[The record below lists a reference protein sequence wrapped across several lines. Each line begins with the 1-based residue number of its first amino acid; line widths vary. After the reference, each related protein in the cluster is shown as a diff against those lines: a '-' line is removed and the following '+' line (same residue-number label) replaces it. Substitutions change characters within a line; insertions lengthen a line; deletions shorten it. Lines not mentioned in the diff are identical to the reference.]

1 MGHNKKYS
9 CLQETTNL
17 ISYNEDVLALRIKI
31 SSLRTIFVTREDK
44 DESPER
50 TRASHPGEQGRVT
63 REDKDESPG
72 RIRTSHPG
80 GQGRVTREDKDE
92 SPGRT
97 RASHPGGLFR
107 VSRKEV
113 LGP

>member
-44 DESPER
+44 DESPGRIR
-50 TRASHPGEQGRVT
+50 TSHPGEQGRVT
-63 REDKDESPG
+63 REDYLGYHERRFWAPKEG
-72 RIRTSHPG
+72 F
-80 GQGRVTREDKDE
+80 ED
-92 SPGRT
+92 
-97 RASHPGGLFR
+97 L
-107 VSRKEV
+107 RKTI
-113 LGP
+113 L